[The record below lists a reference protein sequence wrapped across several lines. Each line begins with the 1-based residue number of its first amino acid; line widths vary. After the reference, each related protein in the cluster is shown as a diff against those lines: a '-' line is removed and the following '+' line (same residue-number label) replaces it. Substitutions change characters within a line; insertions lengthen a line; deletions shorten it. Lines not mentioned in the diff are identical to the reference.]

1 MPELPDVEIF
11 REYFQSTALNQEI
24 EKVDI
29 TAPQMLEGISAERLE
44 EALKSRTFES
54 AVRHGKYL
62 FAETQGGWLV
72 LHFGMTGFLR
82 YEKSSEP
89 APEHARLMVKFAND
103 YRLAFDCARKL
114 GKIGWTKDIPQFVED
129 QALGVD
135 PLDESFDRDDFR
147 KLLEKRRGSIKGLL
161 MNQKALAGIGN
172 IYSDEILF
180 HAGISPRRSVKDLR
194 QDECDA
200 LYDTLE
206 EVLHTAI
213 EWRVGKKGWPGNW
226 LLPRRRPDEDCPR
239 CGGKIEK
246 VRVSGRSAYY
256 CPAHQD

>member
-24 EKVDI
+24 GEVKI
-29 TAPQMLEGISAERLE
+29 TAPQMLGGIGADRLKD
-44 EALKSRTFES
+44 ALKGRTFES

-89 APEHARLMVKFAND
+89 APEHARLMVKFANG

-114 GKIGWTKDIPQFVED
+114 GRIGWTKEIPRFVEEQD
-129 QALGVD
+129 LGVD
-135 PLDESFDRDDFR
+135 PLDESFDRKEFR

-161 MNQKALAGIGN
+161 MNQKALAGVGN

-200 LYDTLE
+200 LYGTME

-213 EWRVGKKGWPGNW
+213 EWRVGEKGWPENW

-246 VRVSGRSAYY
+246 VNASGRSAYY